1 MGGGMGMGDTTRLGD
16 GEGVRTP
23 MQWAPDRNVGFS
35 RAEPAS
41 LALPTIMDSLYGYE
55 TVNVEAQSRD
65 PHSLLHWMRRML
77 AVRRA
82 HTPFRRGVVCFLFS
96 KKSKILACLRA
107 PDSQTI
113 TRVGH

>member
-23 MQWAPDRNVGFS
+23 MQWAPDRNGGFS

-82 HTPFRRGVVCFLFS
+82 HAPVRPGRLGFLYPENR
-96 KKSKILACLRA
+96 KILAHPPESRRA
-107 PDSQTI
+107 T
-113 TRVGH
+113 